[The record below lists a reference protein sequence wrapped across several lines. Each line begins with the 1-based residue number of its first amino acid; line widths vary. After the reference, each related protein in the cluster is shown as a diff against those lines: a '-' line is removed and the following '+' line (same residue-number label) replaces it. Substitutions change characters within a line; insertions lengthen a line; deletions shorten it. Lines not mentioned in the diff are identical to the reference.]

1 MADIAVPFFLALPA
15 APPPWPGIVVV
26 MEGDGMKPQLLRVCE
41 RLAAEGYAV
50 AAPDLYWR
58 FGGSR
63 PDAKDSGAA
72 GAMFGRLQHADGR
85 ADIVEVV
92 GRLRD
97 LGAAAVGI
105 TGFCMGGG
113 YAYLAAVSGVDVAAA
128 APFYGA
134 GIAQHLGEPSCPLL
148 CFFGG
153 DDEWIP
159 RADIATVEQH
169 HPGQVVVYEDAGHGF
184 MRDESDNYDE
194 AAATNAW
201 ARLLEFFGTHL
212 RTGS

>member
-1 MADIAVPFFLALPA
+1 MADIAVPFFIALPA

-63 PDAKDSGAA
+63 PDSKDPAA
-72 GAMFGRLQHADGR
+72 AAAMFSRLQHADGR
-85 ADIVEVV
+85 SDMVEVV
-92 GRLRD
+92 GRLRE
-97 LGAAAVGI
+97 LGASSVGI
-105 TGFCMGGG
+105 TGFCMGGS
-113 YAYLAAVSGVDVAAA
+113 YTYLAATSGVDVDAA

-153 DDEWIP
+153 RDEWIP
-159 RADIATVEQH
+159 RADITTVEQR
-169 HPGQVVVYEDAGHGF
+169 HPGHVVVYEQAGHGF

-194 AAATNAW
+194 AAATDAW
-201 ARLLEFFGTHL
+201 SRLLEFFGTHL
-212 RTGS
+212 RGAS

>member
-1 MADIAVPFFLALPA
+1 MVDIAVPFFTSVPA
-15 APPPWPGIVVV
+15 APPPWPGVVVV
-26 MEGDGMKPQLLRVCE
+26 MEGNGMSPQLLRVCE
-41 RLAAEGYAV
+41 RLAHEGYATV
-50 AAPDLYWR
+50 APDLYWR
-58 FGGSR
+58 FGGSD
-63 PDAKDSGAA
+63 PDQMVEHLSALKHS
-72 GAMFGRLQHADGR
+72 DGR
-85 ADIVEVV
+85 ADILEAI
-92 GRLRD
+92 GWLRAI
-97 LGAAAVGI
+97 GASKVGI